1 MSGYEAGSSTKPAP
15 KRFEGKVFLVTGAG
29 SGIGEVVAKK
39 LAAAGAH
46 VVLASRRVEKLEEV
60 KKAIEADGGSAS
72 IEQVDVLKYED
83 VEKAVNSIVD
93 KMGHLDGAFNN
104 AGGGGTNGTIV
115 DLPEAEFKKVFELN
129 FYGTYH
135 CIKAELQ
142 AMIKQKSGSIVNN
155 ISLLAELQ
163 WVGQTPH
170 YGASKA
176 ALKYVQDAAA
186 LEAVGSGVRVN
197 SVSPGFCRPSEA
209 LDAFIASVPEIEPL
223 LAKSSPMNKV
233 ATAEDVY
240 HSVAFLLDDQTSA
253 SITGHDL
260 AVSGGSRIGQLKLG

>member
-1 MSGYEAGSSTKPAP
+1 MA
-15 KRFEGKVFLVTGAG
+15 KRFEGKVFLVTGAS
-29 SGIGEVVAKK
+29 SGIGQSVAKQ

-46 VVLASRRVEKLEEV
+46 VVLAARRAEKLEEV
-60 KKAIEADGGSAS
+60 KKAIEIDGGSAS
-72 IEQVDVLKYED
+72 IELVDVMKYED

-104 AGGGGTNGTIV
+104 AGGGGSPGTIA

-135 CIKAELQ
+135 CMKAELQ

-155 ISLLAELQ
+155 LSMLTQCHLPEQ
-163 WVGQTPH
+163 SH

-176 ALKYVQDAAA
+176 ALKYLQDSAA

-197 SVSPGFCRPSEA
+197 SVSPGFTRPSEA
-209 LDAFIASVPEIEPL
+209 LDTFLASSPGLEPMFL
-223 LAKSSPMNKV
+223 NSSPMGKF
-233 ATAEDVY
+233 ATGVDVY
-240 HSVAFLLDDQTSA
+240 ESVAFLLDEQTSA
-253 SITGHDL
+253 RITGHDL
-260 AVSGGSRIGQLKLG
+260 AVSGGSCIPQVKLGRQ